1 MRTAA
6 VALVA
11 MLAFSA
17 TAFAAPPTGEHNR
30 YKWKDTEGNVHFDD
44 VLPEEAMK
52 VGYDVVNSYG
62 LVIKH
67 VERLKTAEE
76 IKAAEQEAARNAAAK
91 QVADEQ
97 AKADQQT
104 LAAYPT
110 ENELI
115 ETQNAQLAMLDQN
128 ILATEIS
135 LQNQE
140 KSLAEILSHAAD
152 LDRTGK
158 PVPAALQSQID
169 VLRRNIEKQKQYI
182 AAKTQDKAD
191 ASKKNTAELARY
203 RELRARVPSH

>member
-1 MRTAA
+1 MRTTA
-6 VALVA
+6 VAFVA

-17 TAFAAPPTGEHNR
+17 AALAAGEHNR

-52 VGYDVVNSYG
+52 VGYDIVNSNG
-62 LVIKH
+62 LIVKH

-76 IKAAEQEAARNAAAK
+76 VKVAEQEAARKAAEK
-91 QVADEQ
+91 SLADEQ

-128 ILATEIS
+128 IHATEIS

-140 KSLAEILSHAAD
+140 KSLAELLSHAAD

-158 PVPAALQSQID
+158 PVPATLQSQID

-182 AAKTQDKAD
+182 AAKAQEKVD
-191 ASKKNTAELARY
+191 ASKKNEVELARY
-203 RELRARVPSH
+203 RDLRARVPTH